1 MGGGAV
7 VDVVVEETVVVEVVE
22 DEAAELGLSSPRERK
37 SRMRLFSE
45 HGALQPGHISFPVA
59 SQW

>member
-1 MGGGAV
+1 V